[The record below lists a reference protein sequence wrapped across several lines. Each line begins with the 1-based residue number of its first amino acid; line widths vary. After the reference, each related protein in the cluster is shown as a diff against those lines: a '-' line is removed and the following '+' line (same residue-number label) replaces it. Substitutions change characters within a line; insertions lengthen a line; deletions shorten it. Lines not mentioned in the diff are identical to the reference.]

1 MTQNEL
7 EDIELVS
14 LLKKGNKKAFESIYT
29 KYWENLYGFI
39 FRNLDSN
46 EETEELL
53 HEIMF
58 ALWKNRSSA
67 NIECLSVYLFMAARN
82 QINKFIR
89 REINL
94 RKYREFQIMNQM
106 GEVTHV
112 EEKMDESLF
121 KLKLETVLSRMPEKT
136 ALIFKMSKLEE
147 MPVKKIAHELDLS
160 EKAIEYH
167 ITKSMKII
175 REKFIGSFSEN

>member
-39 FRNLDSN
+39 FRNLYSN
-46 EETEELL
+46 EETEEVI
-53 HEIMF
+53 HEIML
-58 ALWKNRSSA
+58 ALWKNRNSV
-67 NIECLSVYLFMAARN
+67 NIEYLSVYLFIAARN

-94 RKYREFQIMNQM
+94 RKYREFQILHQM
-106 GEVTHV
+106 GEMIQV
-112 EEKMDESLF
+112 EEKMEESLF

-147 MPVKKIAHELDLS
+147 MPVKKIAHELELT

-175 REKFIGSFSEN
+175 RENFKGSFSDN